1 MYGFKWLY
9 MTHFL
14 IWWTWYC
21 PTQKKSTSD
30 VASIFKQ
37 VSGGVLMRTLVI
49 RLGQDLILQANDY
62 CDRTT
67 DGGILAINSP
77 FSRGKLC
84 SLTHSN
90 GIHAFG
96 FLESLPVFANRKV
109 SRSKVEP
116 AITSGNYLGYRAMTL
131 DR

>member
-1 MYGFKWLY
+1 MYALYGFKWLH

-21 PTQKKSTSD
+21 PIQKKSTSD

-67 DGGILAINSP
+67 DGGILAIISP
-77 FSRGKLC
+77 FQGENFAHSLLQTVFILLGSWIAFRF
-84 SLTHSN
+84 SLT
-90 GIHAFG
+90 GRYPG
-96 FLESLPVFANRKV
+96 QKMTPVFFPVTA
-109 SRSKVEP
+109 
-116 AITSGNYLGYRAMTL
+116 L
-131 DR
+131 

>member
-1 MYGFKWLY
+1 MVCVVWLLKAHI
-9 MTHFL
+9 TLFL

-67 DGGILAINSP
+67 DGGILAIISP

-84 SLTHSN
+84 SLTPSN
-90 GIHAFG
+90 GIHTFG
-96 FLESLPVFANRKV
+96 FLDSLPVFANRKV
-109 SRSKVEP
+109 SRSKDD
-116 AITSGNYLGYRAMTL
+116 SGILSGDRAMT
-131 DR
+131 